1 MMGDFTSEW
10 IAALPKITSRQGSA
24 PLLTAASMLC
34 RGLYFYDGKEWG
46 QISTPYPISVLISTT
61 YTGEAIAGWRP
72 VQFPFL

>member
-34 RGLYFYDGKEWG
+34 RGLYFYDGKE
-46 QISTPYPISVLISTT
+46 
-61 YTGEAIAGWRP
+61 
-72 VQFPFL
+72 